1 MKNSSPDFKIDAIV
15 TVDLKG
21 QILLPKNVQEKTGFE
36 PNEKIALL
44 SLEKDGELCC
54 LLMIKAEKLGEAV
67 TKALGLNP
75 DLKL

>member
-15 TVDLKG
+15 TVDVKG
-21 QILLPKNVQEKTGFE
+21 QILLPKNVREKTGFE

-67 TKALGLNP
+67 AKALGLNP

>member
-21 QILLPKNVQEKTGFE
+21 QILLPKNVREKTGFE

-67 TKALGLNP
+67 TKALGSNP